1 MMTTLL
7 ILGGLVLLAGGG
19 EVLVRGAV
27 GAARAVGVSPLLSG
41 LVLVGFGT
49 STPELVTSLL
59 AALRDSPGIAV
70 GNVLGSNIANILL
83 ILGVTAAIS
92 PVMIRPSVIRR
103 DMIALGLSSVL
114 LLAAVIAGF
123 VDFYFG
129 LVLIL
134 ALMGYIGLAYVRER
148 NRAGEA
154 GAVKARDWT
163 GFGKNLLL
171 TVGGIALTVFGARL
185 LVDGA
190 VELAEGLGVSETVI
204 GLTVVAVG
212 TSLPELVA
220 CVVAALRRHSEVAVG
235 NVIGSNVYN
244 ALGILGVTAM
254 VSPIR
259 IPPEVIRLDIWVLL
273 GATALLAVFLRTGG
287 GLKRLEGAAFL
298 AAYAAYVGFLATG
311 GV

>member
-1 MMTTLL
+1 M
-7 ILGGLVLLAGGG
+7 
-19 EVLVRGAV
+19 
-27 GAARAVGVSPLLSG
+27 
-41 LVLVGFGT
+41 
-49 STPELVTSLL
+49 
-59 AALRDSPGIAV
+59 
-70 GNVLGSNIANILL
+70 
-83 ILGVTAAIS
+83 
-92 PVMIRPSVIRR
+92 
-103 DMIALGLSSVL
+103 ALGLSSVL

-129 LVLIL
+129 LVLVL
-134 ALMGYIGLAYVRER
+134 ALMVYIGLAYARER
-148 NRAGEA
+148 SRGDEA
-154 GAVKARDWT
+154 GAVRARDWR

-171 TVGGIALTVFGARL
+171 TIAGIALTVFGARL

-190 VELAEGLGVSETVI
+190 VSLAEGLGVSETVI

-298 AAYAAYVGFLATG
+298 VAYAAYVGFLATG
-311 GV
+311 GI

>member
-1 MMTTLL
+1 MMTAILL
-7 ILGGLVLLAGGG
+7 LGGLVLLAGGG
-19 EVLVRGAV
+19 EILVRGAV

-59 AALRDSPGIAV
+59 AALRGSPGIAV

-103 DMIALGLSSVL
+103 DMIALGLSSAML
-114 LLAAVIAGF
+114 LVAVIAGF

-129 LVLIL
+129 LVLVL
-134 ALMGYIGLAYVRER
+134 ALLAYIGLAYARER
-148 NRAGEA
+148 NRGGEE
-154 GAVKARDWT
+154 GAVKARDWA

-171 TVGGIALTVFGARL
+171 TVAGIALTVFGARL

-190 VELAEGLGVSETVI
+190 VTLAEGMGVSETVI

-220 CVVAALRRHSEVAVG
+220 CTVAALRRHSEVAVG

-259 IPPEVIRLDIWVLL
+259 IPAEVIRLDIWVLI

-298 AAYAAYVGFLATG
+298 VAYAAYLAFLATG

>member
-1 MMTTLL
+1 MTTTLL

-134 ALMGYIGLAYVRER
+134 ALMGYVGLAYARER

-171 TVGGIALTVFGARL
+171 TVAGIALTVFGARL

>member
-1 MMTTLL
+1 MMTALL
-7 ILGGLVLLAGGG
+7 ILAGLVLLAGGG
-19 EVLVRGAV
+19 EILVRGAV

-59 AALRDSPGIAV
+59 AALRGSPGIAV

-92 PVMIRPSVIRR
+92 PVMIRPSLIRR
-103 DMIALGLSSVL
+103 DMMALGLSSVL

-129 LVLIL
+129 LVLVL
-134 ALMGYIGLAYVRER
+134 ALMVYIGLAYARER
-148 NRAGEA
+148 SRGDET
-154 GAVKARDWT
+154 GAARARDWR

-171 TVGGIALTVFGARL
+171 TIAGIALTVFGARL

-190 VELAEGLGVSETVI
+190 VTLAEGLGVSETVI

-235 NVIGSNVYN
+235 KVIGSNVYN

-298 AAYAAYVGFLATG
+298 VAYAAYVGFLATG
-311 GV
+311 GI